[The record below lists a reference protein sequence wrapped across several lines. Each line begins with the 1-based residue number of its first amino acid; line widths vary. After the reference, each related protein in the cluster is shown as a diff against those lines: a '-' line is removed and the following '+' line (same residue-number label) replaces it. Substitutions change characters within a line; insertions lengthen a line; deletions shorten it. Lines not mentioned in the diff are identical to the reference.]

1 MSRTIIYFVNAV
13 FILSLTFV
21 ALGLSANRF
30 RILEVEISPINSH
43 SLTALSGYTFALVS
57 DPHLRDEP
65 KAWGSWRNVIQR
77 VNESKADYVLLLGDY
92 TEEVLSDAELG
103 VFRAKFIESLD
114 LFSVSPILVLGN
126 HETWNDREAWYT
138 ALKSAGANVLENESM
153 LVEGTHPLC
162 VIGVGDAY
170 TGFAEKKSYG
180 AACKDVPSLTI
191 THDPAAAFNLQGSGL
206 WFAGHT
212 HCGQITLP
220 IIDPLWVPS
229 TAPKQAQCGY
239 YEDASKSLFVSSG
252 VGNSV
257 LPIRFYA
264 PSQVE
269 IVTVR

>member
-1 MSRTIIYFVNAV
+1 
-13 FILSLTFV
+13 
-21 ALGLSANRF
+21 
-30 RILEVEISPINSH
+30 
-43 SLTALSGYTFALVS
+43 
-57 DPHLRDEP
+57 
-65 KAWGSWRNVIQR
+65 
-77 VNESKADYVLLLGDY
+77 
-92 TEEVLSDAELG
+92 
-103 VFRAKFIESLD
+103 
-114 LFSVSPILVLGN
+114 
-126 HETWNDREAWYT
+126 
-138 ALKSAGANVLENESM
+138 M
-153 LVEGTHPLC
+153 LVEAVHPLC

-180 AACKDVPSLTI
+180 AACMDLPSLTI

-239 YEDASKSLFVSSG
+239 YEDASRSLFVSSG
-252 VGNSV
+252 IGSSV

>member
-1 MSRTIIYFVNAV
+1 M
-13 FILSLTFV
+13 
-21 ALGLSANRF
+21 
-30 RILEVEISPINSH
+30 
-43 SLTALSGYTFALVS
+43 
-57 DPHLRDEP
+57 
-65 KAWGSWRNVIQR
+65 
-77 VNESKADYVLLLGDY
+77 
-92 TEEVLSDAELG
+92 
-103 VFRAKFIESLD
+103 
-114 LFSVSPILVLGN
+114 
-126 HETWNDREAWYT
+126 
-138 ALKSAGANVLENESM
+138 AGANVLENESM

-170 TGFAEKKSYG
+170 TGFAEKKDYG
-180 AACKDVPSLTI
+180 AACTAIPSLTI

-212 HCGQITLP
+212 HCGQIVLP

-252 VGNSV
+252 IGSSV

-264 PSQVE
+264 PSQIE

>member
-1 MSRTIIYFVNAV
+1 MSRTIIYFVSAMFV
-13 FILSLTFV
+13 LSLTFV

-30 RILEVEISPINSH
+30 RILEVEISPINST
-43 SLTALSGYTFALVS
+43 SLTGLSGYTFALVS

-65 KAWGSWRNVIQR
+65 KAWGSWSNVIQR
-77 VNESKADYVLLLGDY
+77 VNESMANYVLLLGDY
-92 TEEVLSDAELG
+92 TEEVLSDAELE

-114 LFSVSPILVLGN
+114 SFTVRPILVLGN

-180 AACKDVPSLTI
+180 AACMDVPSLTI
-191 THDPAAAFNLQGSGL
+191 THDPAASFNLQGSGL

-229 TAPKQAQCGY
+229 ASPKQARCGL
-239 YEDASKSLFVSSG
+239 YEDESKAVFVSSG
-252 VGNSV
+252 IGNSI

-264 PSQVE
+264 PSRVE
-269 IVTVR
+269 IVKIM